1 MKIFLAA
8 MSVYNLQRH
17 FFFWTDFVLLLQT
30 SAIIPP
36 AIVPPAFILTKIR
49 TGLGMR
55 FGFMLKVGPL
65 ALVLL
70 LGPRPKLEFR
80 IVWDILTMEQWSPS
94 ICRT

>member
-1 MKIFLAA
+1 MNENIVDCHVCLQPSTTLFL
-8 MSVYNLQRH
+8 
-17 FFFWTDFVLLLQT
+17 TDFVLLLQT

-49 TGLGMR
+49 TVLGMR
-55 FGFMLKVGPL
+55 FGFMLKVGL